1 MWLERSSLNEEQNFD
16 QAHPKKKVLAKQNE
30 SIILQSIFPS
40 YDEIQKSFQ
49 AMFDKRDAEQK
60 ADIAKRDASH
70 KAEIKKLKTEFK
82 SKMSQQSKKSRPPVP
97 PKDHEQIHEFYADQG
112 DPRWSNLSREEALQ
126 WLNKAFPPPIASKP
140 KRLRSSNQNAR
151 IDRIESKVDEIS
163 QMTSQFG
170 RMMLDNKKPVA
181 KSNSTHRYFLPLIP
195 SQSQYASPD
204 KDNEGGYD
212 EGGYNEEE
220 NRWHAPFQSEKKN
233 RPKGVLLCNKSNH
246 SYKAQEEINE
256 WFLSIQYLHSNINDL
271 AISNSFLDSGSEFGA
286 VNDAT
291 IEALEWENDKQSD
304 FAIKS
309 DNSKHITKSLGWII
323 DVPVSI
329 KDKGG
334 KQLQFQGIL
343 HVLIIVN
350 QNQCYV

>member
-1 MWLERSSLNEEQNFD
+1 MACPISVR
-16 QAHPKKKVLAKQNE
+16 KKKQVLSVDNNN
-30 SIILQSIFPS
+30 S
-40 YDEIQKSFQ
+40 YND
-49 AMFDKRDAEQK
+49 M
-60 ADIAKRDASH
+60 
-70 KAEIKKLKTEFK
+70 
-82 SKMSQQSKKSRPPVP
+82 P
-97 PKDHEQIHEFYADQG
+97 PKTYDQLMN
-112 DPRWSNLSREEALQ
+112 SLSPAMQ
-126 WLNKAFPPPIASKP
+126 KIC
-140 KRLRSSNQNAR
+140 
-151 IDRIESKVDEIS
+151 
-163 QMTSQFG
+163 
-170 RMMLDNKKPVA
+170 
-181 KSNSTHRYFLPLIP
+181 
-195 SQSQYASPD
+195 
-204 KDNEGGYD
+204 
-212 EGGYNEEE
+212 
-220 NRWHAPFQSEKKN
+220 